1 MRNVWFL
8 TILALLSGW
17 LSGCRQE
24 EPAAKS
30 AAKAPQTA
38 APAPVVPAPAT
49 NAAVAPAT
57 PDHRPVIACFGDS
70 ITAGFGLDPGQ
81 SFPDLLQQD
90 LDHRG
95 YQYRVANLGV
105 SGDTTQDGVAR
116 LPQLLAEKPAIVLL
130 ELGANDGLRGLPVS
144 VTRSNLEQIV
154 VAVRNAGGRVI
165 LAGMTLPPNYGPEY
179 IPRFEAVYRDLAARY
194 KLTLIPFLLEGVGGN
209 AAFMQKDGL
218 HPNAAGAR
226 HVEETVRKSI
236 EPSLKRT
243 AP

>member
-1 MRNVWFL
+1 MTRVWFL
-8 TILALLSGW
+8 AMVAVLT
-17 LSGCRQE
+17 GCRQE
-24 EPAAKS
+24 EPAAKP
-30 AAKAPQTA
+30 AANALPQA
-38 APAPVVPAPAT
+38 APAPAVPTAPD
-49 NAAVAPAT
+49 N
-57 PDHRPVIACFGDS
+57 RPVIACFGDS

-81 SFPDLLQQD
+81 SFPSLLQQD

-95 YQYRVANLGV
+95 YKYRIANLGV

-116 LPQLLAEKPAIVLL
+116 LPGLMAEKPTIVLL

-154 VAVRNAGGRVI
+154 VAVQNAGGRTI

-179 IPRFEAVYRDLAARY
+179 IPMFEAVFRDLAARY
-194 KLTLIPFLLEGVGGN
+194 KLTLIPFLLEGVAGSAGL
-209 AAFMQKDGL
+209 MQKDGL

-226 HVEETVRKSI
+226 RVEETVRKAI
-236 EPSLKRT
+236 EPFLKHT